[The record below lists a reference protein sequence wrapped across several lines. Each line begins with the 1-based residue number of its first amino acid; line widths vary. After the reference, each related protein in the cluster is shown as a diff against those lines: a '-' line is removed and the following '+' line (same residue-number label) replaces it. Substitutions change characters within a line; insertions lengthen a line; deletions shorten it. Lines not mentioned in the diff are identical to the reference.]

1 MNLKTIGYAVGIT
14 IFAAACNQY
23 RTQVT
28 ENGLKY
34 QIFEHDDKARKAKL
48 GDIMTFH
55 FVLKNG
61 SDSTLRDTYK
71 EGIPQKMVLQAPQYK
86 GSFEEGLALLATG
99 DSAKISISADTL
111 YAKIMQP
118 MPPMIKKG
126 SELTFVVKVVSVL
139 TTEEFQKE
147 QSQAGDKQK
156 AIDAKV
162 IEDYLAKN
170 NLKGKAQKTASGLY
184 YIPEV
189 EGTGPNPAPG
199 DNIKAH
205 YTGKLLDE
213 KEFDS
218 SKGKEP
224 LQLTIGAG
232 MVIPGWEEGL
242 TLMKKGSK
250 GILIIPSGMAYGQE
264 TTGPIPGNS
273 VLKFEME
280 LIDVIKGSGKPAA
293 PAAHPAR

>member
-14 IFAAACNQY
+14 ILAAACNQY

-34 QIFEHDDKARKAKL
+34 QIFDHDDKARKAKL

-71 EGIPQKMVLQAPQYK
+71 EGTPQKMVLQAPQYK

-99 DSAKISISADTL
+99 DSAKITISADTL

-126 SELTFVVKVVSVL
+126 SELSFTVKVVSIL

-147 QSQAGDKQK
+147 QSEAGTKQK
-156 AIDAKV
+156 AIEAKI

-170 NLKGKAQKTASGLY
+170 NLKAKAIKTASGLY

-205 YTGKLLDE
+205 YTGKLIDG

-218 SKGKEP
+218 SKGKDP

-250 GILIIPSGMAYGQE
+250 GVLIIPSGMAYGPE
-264 TTGPIPGNS
+264 TNGPIPGNS
-273 VLKFEME
+273 ILKFDME
-280 LIDVIKGSGKPAA
+280 LLDVVKGQPQPAGAGA
-293 PAAHPAR
+293 PPTR

>member
-1 MNLKTIGYAVGIT
+1 MNLKSIGYALGVT
-14 IFAAACNQY
+14 LLAAACNQN
-23 RTQVT
+23 RMQVT

-34 QIFEHDDKARKAKL
+34 QIVEHDDKARKAKL
-48 GDIMTFH
+48 GDIITFH

-71 EGIPQKMVLQAPQYK
+71 DGSPQKMVLQAPQYK

-126 SELTFVVKVVSVL
+126 SELTFTVKVVSVL
-139 TTEEFQKE
+139 STEEFQKE
-147 QSQAGDKQK
+147 QSEAGAKQK
-156 AIDAKV
+156 VADQKV
-162 IEDYLAKN
+162 IEAYLAKN
-170 NLKGKAQKTASGLY
+170 GLQGKAQKTASGLY
-184 YIPEV
+184 YIPQV
-189 EGTGPNPAPG
+189 EGTGPSPAPG

-250 GILIIPSGMAYGQE
+250 GILIIPSGMAYGPE
-264 TTGPIPGNS
+264 ATGPIPGNS
-273 VLKFEME
+273 VLKFDME
-280 LIDVIKGSGKPAA
+280 LLDVVKGKAQPAA
-293 PAAHPAR
+293 PAAPATK